1 MSTNTYNIQ
10 DSVMSVNE
18 WITETF
24 GEFNAEEYNKLP
36 ENITGHNMAMPGWNR
51 GIPKEE
57 QPRYGMR
64 HTPEAIEKM
73 KASSKNQHSPEA
85 LERLAESQRGRK
97 HSKEHITK
105 QQESRAGYRH
115 SEETRK
121 RMGQAQKLR
130 WANYRKMQNNAE
142 LS

>member
-1 MSTNTYNIQ
+1 MSNNTYNPQ
-10 DSVMSVNE
+10 DDVMSVNE
-18 WITETF
+18 WLTETF

-36 ENITGHNMAMPGWNR
+36 ENLTGYNMAMPGWNR

-64 HTPEAIEKM
+64 HTPESIEKM
-73 KASSKNQHSPEA
+73 KASSKNQHSPEG
-85 LERLAESQRGRK
+85 LEKISEAQIGRK
-97 HSKEHITK
+97 HSKERILK

-121 RMGQAQKLR
+121 RMSEAQTQR
-130 WANYRKMQNNAE
+130 WATIGLRK
-142 LS
+142 